1 MAAKTTYLMNKV
13 IDHVLRNS
21 SYTPPAAVYL
31 ALWIGSPTVSGAGG
45 AEVTGGSYVRIGIT
59 FSAASGGAT
68 ANTVAITFPE
78 ATADWGTVTHA
89 AVCDAVSAGNVL
101 YFQALPASQV
111 ISTGVIASVPIG
123 DLDMTE
129 T

>member
-1 MAAKTTYLMNKV
+1 MAAKTTYLANA
-13 IDHVLRNS
+13 IINHVLRNS
-21 SYTPPAAVYL
+21 AYTPAATVYL
-31 ALWIGSPTVSGAGG
+31 ALWIGDPTVSGAGG
-45 AEVTGGSYVRIGIT
+45 AEVSGGSYTRIGIS

-68 ANTVAITFPE
+68 SNSGIITFAE
-78 ATADWGTVTHA
+78 ATANWGTVTHA
-89 AVCDAVSAGNVL
+89 AVCDAVSAGNML

-111 ISTGVIASVPIG
+111 ISTGVVASVPIG